1 MKKNFAIIFAA
12 LMLALVM
19 WGLFFENSSTT
30 IMINGQEVVGP
41 FKGVL
46 GVGGL
51 AVALIA
57 LVCLAILL
65 ALAFAGT
72 GIVVLG
78 CIVIGIGVF
87 SAFMLPFI
95 LPIFIPLALVWL
107 FITLMRNKN

>member
-51 AVALIA
+51 AVALIT

-72 GIVVLG
+72 GIFVLG
-78 CIVIGIGVF
+78 CIVIATGIF
-87 SAFMLPFI
+87 SAFMLPFL

-107 FITLMRNKN
+107 FITLMRNKS

>member
-51 AVALIA
+51 GVALIA

-87 SAFMLPFI
+87 SVFMLPFI

>member
-30 IMINGQEVVGP
+30 IMINGEEVVGP

>member
-1 MKKNFAIIFAA
+1 MKRNFAIIFAV
-12 LMLALVM
+12 LLVSLVM

-30 IMINGQEVVGP
+30 ILVNGQEIVGP

-57 LVCLAILL
+57 LICLAILL

-72 GIVVLG
+72 GIIILG
-78 CIVIGIGVF
+78 CMIIGIGIF
-87 SAFMLPFI
+87 SAFMLPF
-95 LPIFIPLALVWL
+95 LFPIFIPLALVWF
-107 FITLMRNKN
+107 FITLMRNKS